1 MSFTHDTSKNKKSST
16 LLENIA
22 LKNKQRKNLLNQTK
36 KHIVNTRANQHNTMN
51 RY

>member
-1 MSFTHDTSKNKKSST
+1 MSFTHDTSKNKKGST

-36 KHIVNTRANQHNTMN
+36 EHIEYSCKSAQ
-51 RY
+51 YYK